1 MDDDC
6 IPKHDSVALRESRG
20 PWRANA
26 RQRFI
31 TSRRLE
37 DWLISDWEHKRRHM
51 QLPDLDFEPVRSGLF
66 YSLRLGGTWV
76 AADWWLQYFE
86 LDERVTA
93 LRLEALHDDLNRL
106 LLPLLP
112 EGTTP
117 FQSPPKENARPTKPA
132 QQPAFSSIGLHVHLR
147 TPMGR
152 MAEEGLW
159 SRRQTVDRCVDPGGG
174 DAPQWHVSGFLQAL
188 DVPPG
193 LSSPV
198 MTTILLA
205 ISNDPTSQLCRAS
218 YRFAAMVAQPSRHLA
233 FASGLVAHSASTACG
248 CMPQTPA

>member
-1 MDDDC
+1 MIIADAFLWLHLPKTGGTSMNRLFQERKLNGVEVDDDSTSL
-6 IPKHDSVALRESRG
+6 KHDSVALRESRG

-51 QLPDLDFEPVRSGLF
+51 QLPNLDFEPVRSGLF

-117 FQSPPKENARPTKPA
+117 FEAPPRENTRPA
-132 QQPAFSSIGLHVHLR
+132 QANQMPSFSS
-147 TPMGR
+147 
-152 MAEEGLW
+152 AE
-159 SRRQTVDRCVDPGGG
+159 RQRIAAVNPRW
-174 DAPQWHVSGFLQAL
+174 DAWQKKVYGAGIAP
-188 DVPPG
+188 
-193 LSSPV
+193 
-198 MTTILLA
+198 
-205 ISNDPTSQLCRAS
+205 
-218 YRFAAMVAQPSRHLA
+218 
-233 FASGLVAHSASTACG
+233 
-248 CMPQTPA
+248 

>member
-1 MDDDC
+1 MIIADAFLWLHLPKTGGTSMNRLFQEMKLNGIEIDDDSTSL
-6 IPKHDSVALRESRG
+6 KHDSVALRESRG
-20 PWRANA
+20 EWRAHG

-117 FQSPPKENARPTKPA
+117 FQSPPKENARPTKQA
-132 QQPAFSSIGLHVHLR
+132 QQTAFSSADLR
-147 TPMGR
+147 RISSANPR
-152 MAEEGLW
+152 W
-159 SRRQTVDRCVDPGGG
+159 
-174 DAPQWHVSGFLQAL
+174 DAWQKQVYGAGIKP
-188 DVPPG
+188 
-193 LSSPV
+193 
-198 MTTILLA
+198 
-205 ISNDPTSQLCRAS
+205 
-218 YRFAAMVAQPSRHLA
+218 
-233 FASGLVAHSASTACG
+233 
-248 CMPQTPA
+248 